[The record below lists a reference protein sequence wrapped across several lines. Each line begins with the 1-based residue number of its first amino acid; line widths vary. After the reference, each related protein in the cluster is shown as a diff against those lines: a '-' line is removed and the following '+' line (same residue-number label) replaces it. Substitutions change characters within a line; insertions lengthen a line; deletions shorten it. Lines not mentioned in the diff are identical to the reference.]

1 MRIYTKLSQCTT
13 AATALYNMISVV
25 TAATMLVLV
34 LGHQLVSLLLLP
46 L

>member
-1 MRIYTKLSQCTT
+1 MRIHTPLIQCNT
-13 AATALYNMISVV
+13 AATAMYNMISVV

-34 LGHQLVSLLLLP
+34 LGQQLVSLLLLP